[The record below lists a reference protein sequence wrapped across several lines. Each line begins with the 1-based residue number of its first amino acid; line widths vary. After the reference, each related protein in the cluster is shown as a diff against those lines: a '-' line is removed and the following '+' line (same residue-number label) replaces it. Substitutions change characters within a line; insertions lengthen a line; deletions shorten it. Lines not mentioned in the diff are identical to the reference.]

1 MDNDPLFLVE
11 WQGGIQVAWLA
22 STRSYTTIAFG
33 SPEFLSLHYFQ
44 SASGGG
50 GAGITYIV
58 QRILAWN
65 LDGTWETDIRS
76 LGVTA
81 RVRKEML
88 SSYHLQSG

>member
-1 MDNDPLFLVE
+1 MARRYTGGLVGVDAILYDNCV
-11 WQGGIQVAWLA
+11 WVAGISVITL
-22 STRSYTTIAFG
+22 
-33 SPEFLSLHYFQ
+33 LSERIW
-44 SASGGG
+44 GG

-65 LDGTWETDIRS
+65 LDWTWETDIRS

-88 SSYHLQSG
+88 